1 MRDDGRLGRMR
12 CHDHEAVD
20 RGEIEF
26 SLRQGSCSIS
36 GSGVDADPRTIFMI
50 DFNFNNLAALAVW
63 SNNG

>member
-1 MRDDGRLGRMR
+1 MR

-20 RGEIEF
+20 RGEI
-26 SLRQGSCSIS
+26 SACGQGSCSIS

-50 DFNFNNLAALAVW
+50 DFNFNNLAAVAVR

>member
-1 MRDDGRLGRMR
+1 MR